1 MANTQKRDLRCY
13 VWATHPGYSR
23 PRVAKS
29 LFLDPRLDLRME
41 FPCSSLGLFEGLAGE
56 LLGCTISCFGGHC
69 FSIGC
74 RETQPNI
81 RFGMILWNTL
91 A

>member
-1 MANTQKRDLRCY
+1 
-13 VWATHPGYSR
+13 
-23 PRVAKS
+23 
-29 LFLDPRLDLRME
+29 ME